1 MAEDRE
7 GPLARWSRLKRRQ
20 ESAAGRGGAAPVS
33 VAPDRDPAPSSAP
46 DGGPLAAL
54 PVEDQ
59 PTGNDA
65 QPVEDAALDLPP
77 IDSLGKDSDYT
88 PFLADGVPE
97 KLARAALRK
106 MWRSDPV
113 FGIRDGLDDYDED
126 FSLLYKI
133 VDTVTAKAKSAAK
146 AKKAKS
152 AAKAKKA
159 KEAKKAQKAKPKETA
174 ARKEKKAK
182 KTKKAEP
189 AKAGGAKAGRR
200 KKAAAGK
207 SASPGAKA

>member
-146 AKKAKS
+146 AKKAK
-152 AAKAKKA
+152 
-159 KEAKKAQKAKPKETA
+159 EAKKAQKAKPKETA

>member
-7 GPLARWSRLKRRQ
+7 GPLARWSRLKLRQ
-20 ESAAGRGGAAPVS
+20 GTAAGRGGAAPVTI
-33 VAPDRDPAPSSAP
+33 AP
-46 DGGPLAAL
+46 DGGPPATVPAE
-54 PVEDQ
+54 PSGD
-59 PTGNDA
+59 DA
-65 QPVEDAALDLPP
+65 QPAEDAQPGGDAALDLPP

-113 FGIRDGLDDYDED
+113 FGFRDGLDDYDED
-126 FSLLYKI
+126 LSRMFKI

-146 AKKAKS
+146 AKKAKD
-152 AAKAKKA
+152 AKKA
-159 KEAKKAQKAKPKETA
+159 RKAKPKETA
-174 ARKEKKAK
+174 ARKAKKAK

-189 AKAGGAKAGRR
+189 AKAGGTKGGRR

-207 SASPGAKA
+207 SAPPGAKA